1 MRGLTGVF
9 LNTRKNEN
17 PNYMKY
23 YQQKYVA
30 MAFAL
35 GLSMLCPLATL
46 ADEAAPTQHAAAT
59 TAAKKTITGR
69 ITDKKGEELIGAVVR
84 VNGTKTVVATDLEGN
99 YSVSYSGKGNVTLSF
114 SMLGYVTKTISAT
127 EANAGVLNVVLE
139 EEAALLD
146 EVVVVGYST
155 IKKESLTSAISNIK
169 SEDISRSAA
178 VNTSGAL
185 AGKVPG
191 INSRQSDGRPGHWTT
206 INIRNM
212 GTPLYVVDGVQMDE
226 GQFNNIDFND
236 IESISVLKDASASIY
251 GVRAANGV
259 VVVTTKSGKRNQ
271 KCRISLNTYYG
282 WQSMFRYPELADAA
296 TYVKASTQA
305 TTLQGLTPKYSE
317 EEYNAYVSGENPGF
331 DWKKFIWSSSAPQW
345 YAEISASGGS
355 DKISYYVAASHVFQ
369 ESMARNF
376 GNFKRTNVQANIDA
390 DISDN
395 FRVRARINGR
405 VEDKKNSAFNL
416 SYHGN
421 DEYWTL
427 FYAIVNNTPTQFP
440 YANNNPLYPA
450 MCGCAG
456 YTNYANLTLD
466 KAGEANDNWRVFQGN
481 LEAEWEPLKGLV
493 FKAMGSYFN
502 SNERYKSRPKGY
514 NLYSYDEGTDT
525 YSVIKSYSGNFT
537 NRWQYIETVN
547 TQLSASY
554 KNNWNDVHTLDA
566 FVGFESYLSNN
577 PGVSYY
583 GIPAMD
589 ALKVAYFNEL
599 RSFNDWNE
607 NTSSRLGYMGR
618 LNYEFKHRYLLEMSA
633 RYDGSWKFSPKHRW
647 GFFPSVS
654 AGWRAS
660 EESFWKDGFLGKY
673 INNFKVRASYGILGD
688 DNVSG
693 YGAYDYM
700 SGYNYNSGTAVLD
713 GEKIT
718 TSSVRN
724 LPQTEISWLKA
735 HTLDVGIDV
744 AVLNNRLSGSIDF
757 FQRLRKGLPAGRY
770 DVVVPSEVGFSWPQE
785 NLNSDMVRGFD
796 ATVTWTDKIQDFQYT
811 VGGNITLARE
821 FTWDQYKPT
830 FTNSRN
836 YYVYNQNHRYSGSS
850 WEFNCIGQFQSWE
863 EIAAYPVD
871 IDGKGNS
878 TLRPGDLIYEDVN
891 QDGIITYDDQK
902 PIGHKSYDGFWKDND
917 YRTPIINFNFNLGF
931 EWKGIDFAADFAGMA
946 YFTKYFNWEARFPFH
961 GDGNTMQY
969 YMGDQWHLADPRDA
983 ASELVPGK
991 YPTMLYGNSGHSN
1004 YLASTFW
1011 SEEMWFLKLR
1021 NLQIGYTLPKKISKK
1036 LYMEHCRVYCLMQNL
1051 FSFDNMHKYGID
1063 PENTGTGGTNYPT
1076 TRVIN
1081 IGLNLTF

>member
-1 MRGLTGVF
+1 
-9 LNTRKNEN
+9 
-17 PNYMKY
+17 MKY

-30 MAFAL
+30 IAL
-35 GLSMLCPLATL
+35 TFCMGVAYPLAVPETMCAQTQQTQTL
-46 ADEAAPTQHAAAT
+46 Q
-59 TAAKKTITGR
+59 KRTIKGH
-69 ITDKKGEELIGAVVR
+69 IKDNKGEDLIGAVVK
-84 VNGTKTVVATDLEGN
+84 VNGTKTVVATDIEGN
-99 YSVSYSGKGNVTLSF
+99 YTITYSGKNNATLTF
-114 SMLGYVTKTISAT
+114 SMLGYVTMTLPAS
-127 EANAGVLNVVLE
+127 EAKGGVLNVILE

-146 EVVVVGYST
+146 EVVVVGYGT
-155 IKKESLTSAISNIK
+155 AKKESLTAAISNIT
-169 SEDISRSAA
+169 SVDIARTSA

-191 INSRQSDGRPGHWTT
+191 INSRQSDGRPGHWTN

-236 IESISVLKDASASIY
+236 IESMSVLKDASASIY

-296 TYVKASTQA
+296 TYVKASVQA
-305 TTLQGLTPKYSE
+305 TTLLGQTPRYTQ
-317 EEYNAYVSGENPGF
+317 EEYDAYVSGEKQGF
-331 DWKKFIWSSSAPQW
+331 NWKEFIWNSSAPQW
-345 YAEISASGGS
+345 YAELSASGGS
-355 DKISYYVAASHVFQ
+355 EKISYYVAASHVFQ

-376 GNFKRTNVQANIDA
+376 GNFKRTNIQVNVDA
-390 DISDN
+390 DISNN
-395 FRVRARINGR
+395 FRLKARINGR
-405 VEDKKNSAFNL
+405 VEDKKNAAFNL

-427 FYAIVNNTPTQFP
+427 QFAQVNNTPTQFP

-450 MCGCAG
+450 LAGSGG

-481 LEAEWEPLKGLV
+481 LEAEWEPLKGLT

-502 SNERYKSRPKGY
+502 SNERYKSRSRGY
-514 NLYSYDEGTDT
+514 SLYSYDEGTDS
-525 YSVIKSYSGNFT
+525 YNKIKTFT
-537 NRWQYIETVN
+537 GDFTSRWQYIETIN
-547 TQLSASY
+547 TQVSASF
-554 KNNWNDVHTLDA
+554 KHNWNDVHTLDA
-566 FVGFESYLSNN
+566 FVGFETYLTNN
-577 PGVSYY
+577 PGVYYY
-583 GIPAMD
+583 GVPTMD

-599 RSFNDWNE
+599 RNFSDWNE

-618 LNYEFKHRYLLEMSA
+618 VNYEFKHRYLIDIAA
-633 RYDGSWKFSPKHRW
+633 RYDGSWKFAPNHRW
-647 GFFPSVS
+647 GFFPSIS
-654 AGWRAS
+654 GGWRAS
-660 EESFWKDGFLGKY
+660 EESFWKEGVLGKY

-688 DNVSG
+688 DNVWG
-693 YGAYDYM
+693 YGALDYY

-713 GEKIT
+713 GEKVT

-735 HTLDVGIDV
+735 HTLDVGLDV
-744 AVLNNRLSGSIDF
+744 AVLNNRLSGSIDY
-757 FQRLRKGLPAGRY
+757 FQRLRTGLPAGRY
-770 DVVVPSEVGFSWPQE
+770 DVVVPSEVGFSWPLE

-796 ATVTWTDKIQDFQYT
+796 ASIQWTDKIQDFQYT
-811 VGGNITLARE
+811 VGGNVTLARE
-821 FTWDQYKPT
+821 FAWNQYKPT

-836 YYVYNQNHRYSGSS
+836 YYVYNQHHRYSGQS
-850 WEFNCIGQFQSWE
+850 WEFNCIGQFKTWE

-878 TLRPGDLIYEDVN
+878 TLRPGDLIYEDTN
-891 QDGIITYDDQK
+891 KDGIITYDDQK
-902 PIGHKSYDGFWKDND
+902 PIGHKGYDGYWKDND
-917 YRTPIINFNFNLGF
+917 YRTPILNYNINLGF

-946 YFTKYFNWEARFPFH
+946 YFTKYFNWEARAPFH
-961 GDGNTMQY
+961 GDGNTFQY
-969 YMGDQWHLADPRDA
+969 YMGDQWHLADPWDA
-983 ASELVPGK
+983 NSELIPGK

-1004 YLASTFW
+1004 YYTSTFW

-1021 NLQIGYTLPKKISKK
+1021 NLQIGYTLPAKVSKK

-1051 FSFDNMHKYGID
+1051 FSFDNMHKYGMD
-1063 PENTGTGGTNYPT
+1063 PENTGTQGTNYPT
-1076 TRVIN
+1076 TRIIN
-1081 IGLNLTF
+1081 IGLNVTF